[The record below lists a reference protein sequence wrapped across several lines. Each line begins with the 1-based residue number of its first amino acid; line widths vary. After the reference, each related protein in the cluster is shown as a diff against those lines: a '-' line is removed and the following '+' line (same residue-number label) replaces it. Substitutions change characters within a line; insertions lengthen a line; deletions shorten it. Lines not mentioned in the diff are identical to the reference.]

1 MAEQPVDDSMAPL
14 MSMVMAVLM
23 LSILPSMLQ
32 GSTTPSPPLPS
43 DPPIPP
49 PPTTPLLA
57 NLYGVVTDSQSGDP
71 ISGVSVTVN
80 GSIAITDNIGYYLFE
95 DLAVGEYVITLE
107 RSGFVTATLSII
119 LVEGNNELNLTMV
132 IVVILSLS
140 IVAFYYWILHG
151 YPMGPYFLTSQ
162 MVNGEVYV
170 IGFRVNNLTVASIG
184 GVTVAFEIDG
194 VDISSP
200 VFQFPPPGNRQ
211 VVTPPFTVSP
221 GMGGNENYFF
231 FSFTPTAP
239 SYTGKAEVFVDGVL
253 VDTKLLAFS
262 VVY

>member
-80 GSIAITDNIGYYLFE
+80 GSIAITDNIGYY
-95 DLAVGEYVITLE
+95 
-107 RSGFVTATLSII
+107 
-119 LVEGNNELNLTMV
+119 
-132 IVVILSLS
+132 
-140 IVAFYYWILHG
+140 
-151 YPMGPYFLTSQ
+151 
-162 MVNGEVYV
+162 
-170 IGFRVNNLTVASIG
+170 
-184 GVTVAFEIDG
+184 
-194 VDISSP
+194 
-200 VFQFPPPGNRQ
+200 
-211 VVTPPFTVSP
+211 
-221 GMGGNENYFF
+221 
-231 FSFTPTAP
+231 
-239 SYTGKAEVFVDGVL
+239 
-253 VDTKLLAFS
+253 
-262 VVY
+262 